1 VARRRLPVYLREREL
16 ERLLAAVPTERDR
29 LIVLIGAYAGLRVS
43 EICKLRIEHL
53 DFEDGMLEVHAG
65 KGDKDR
71 TVPMHPQLARALKSW
86 INEHRCADSQGP
98 ACNECGGRGCREGY
112 MFVGRNPYRHLTT
125 RAVQLMIHAAAE
137 RAEIVRH
144 VTPHKLR
151 HSFATNLLAKGA
163 DLLEIKDL
171 LGHSS
176 VATTQIY
183 AQALPERLRSAVERL

>member
-1 VARRRLPVYLREREL
+1 MF
-16 ERLLAAVPTERDR
+16 AAAPSPRDR
-29 LIVLIGAYAGLRVS
+29 LILEIGAYAGLRVS
-43 EICKLRIEHL
+43 EIVKLQVEHV

-71 TVPMHPQLARALKSW
+71 NVPMHPRLASALRLYLAERKTGWVFGS
-86 INEHRCADSQGP
+86 
-98 ACNECGGRGCREGY
+98 GRGSSG
-112 MFVGRNPYRHLTT
+112 HLTP
-125 RAVQLMIHAAAE
+125 RAVQLMIHATAE

-151 HSFATNLLAKGA
+151 HSFATLLLASGA

-183 AQALPERLRSAVERL
+183 AACLPERLRGAVERL

>member
-1 VARRRLPVYLREREL
+1 MARRRLPVYLREREL

-43 EICKLRIEHL
+43 EICKLRVEHL

-71 TVPMHPQLARALKSW
+71 TVPMHPQLARALRVW
-86 INEHRCADSQGP
+86 IGSS
-98 ACNECGGRGCREGY
+98 REGWL
-112 MFVGRNPYRHLTT
+112 FPSERGQSGHLTT
-125 RAVQLMIHAAAE
+125 RAVQLMIRAAAE